1 MTHCIQVCLLERKA
15 RVSLETTGEIRCL
28 GVTCCIAPEDG
39 SVDINFMQ
47 MHLVNLKGI

>member
-1 MTHCIQVCLLERKA
+1 MGVKK
-15 RVSLETTGEIRCL
+15 SLETTEDIRCL